1 MMRKLIATFL
11 GIGRIPGWAGT
22 YASAVTA
29 ALALGA
35 YQLGAPWWSLVAAAA
50 VVTVVA
56 IAVGQSAEQ
65 DFGAKDPRPFVLD
78 EVAGMLI
85 AAGALW
91 LPQSDVPWWATTVLA
106 FFWFR
111 VTDTLKPPPA
121 RQLERLPGGWGI
133 VMDDVAAGA
142 MALGLTVVS
151 LLVAAR
157 LR

>member
-11 GIGRIPGWAGT
+11 GIGWIPGWAGT

-35 YQLGAPWWSLVAAAA
+35 CHLGAPWWSLVAAAA

-91 LPQSDVPWWATTVLA
+91 LPPSDVPWATTVLA
-106 FFWFR
+106 FVWFR

-133 VMDDVAAGA
+133 VMDDVAAAA